1 VVTAELPGPHTL
13 VNEVLVDDQADL
25 RWLARV
31 WVLVVSFAIVTAGW
45 SYHVGIPVR
54 DPGGAFFLSRIG
66 VSIGLFAV
74 SVLVDTGIRTGRREW
89 SVGKAVA
96 VLRGRWTSGR
106 IALALSGLLT
116 YHIVYFC
123 YRNLKSWD
131 AFNTIRDDLLQRVD
145 RWLFFG
151 HSPALIL
158 HHLLGEHIATYVLL
172 VIYESFSYL
181 VSVSFVAALV
191 FVDRIRDGYVFIAS
205 ALWVWILGVGSY
217 YLIPSIGPF
226 NFAPHDFAH
235 LPHTVITDTQARYL
249 AQREYLLHHPGAGN
263 AFAQISAFA
272 SLHVAVTFLI
282 LLMARY
288 YGLRTVTRA
297 MTVYLVATVI
307 ATIYLGWHF
316 AVDDVAGLAIALL
329 ALLFGRLT
337 IYPQGRS

>member
-1 VVTAELPGPHTL
+1 VVNAELSGPRTL
-13 VNEVLVDDQADL
+13 ANAVLVDDQAGF

-31 WVLVVSFAIVTAGW
+31 WVLVVSFAMVTAGW

-74 SVLVDTGIRTGRREW
+74 FVLVDAAIRTGRGEW
-89 SVGKAVA
+89 SVGKTVA
-96 VLRGRWTSGR
+96 VLRGRWTKGR
-106 IALALSGLLT
+106 LALALSGLLA

-131 AFNTIRDDLLQRVD
+131 VFNAVHDDLLQRVD
-145 RWLFFG
+145 RWLFVG

-158 HHLLGEHIATYVLL
+158 HHLLGEHIAPYVL
-172 VIYESFSYL
+172 VVVYESFSYL
-181 VSVSFVAALV
+181 VSASFVAALV

-205 ALWVWILGVGSY
+205 ALWVWIVGVGSY

-226 NFAPHDFAH
+226 NYAPQDFAH
-235 LPHTVITDTQARYL
+235 LPHTVVTDTQARYL
-249 AQREYLLHHPGAGN
+249 AQREYLLHHPGASD
-263 AFAQISAFA
+263 AFAQLSAFA
-272 SLHVAVTFLI
+272 SLHIAVTFLI

-288 YGLRTVTRA
+288 YGLRRTTWA
-297 MTVYLVATVI
+297 MTAYLVGTVI

-316 AVDDVAGLAIALL
+316 AVDDVAGLAIAPVGLF
-329 ALLFGRLT
+329 FGRLM
-337 IYPQGRS
+337 IYPGGRS